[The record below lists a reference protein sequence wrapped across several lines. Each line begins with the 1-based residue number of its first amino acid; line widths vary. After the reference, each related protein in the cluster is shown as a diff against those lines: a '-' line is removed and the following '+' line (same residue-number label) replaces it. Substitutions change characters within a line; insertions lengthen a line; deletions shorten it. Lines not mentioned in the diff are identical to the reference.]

1 MKINTKYV
9 ITAPSNEEIALFNL
23 FVIIKM
29 RTDKKHPKM
38 RIVLII
44 KNFYYFVSK

>member
-23 FVIIKM
+23 LVKIKM
-29 RTDKKHPKM
+29 RTNKKHPKM
-38 RIVLII
+38 RIALII
-44 KNFYYFVSK
+44 KSFNYFVN